1 MNAQVPLL
9 FLVIETNAF
18 IFNYGR
24 EPGEEHQT
32 QRKASIRFFLLNEH

>member
-9 FLVIETNAF
+9 FLVIETNTS

-24 EPGEEHQT
+24 ELGEHQT